1 MPAKEKK
8 KVFAFP
14 VKYILTE
21 TGSSFFFMQKMRPSR
36 IKMEDNTEEYGL
48 TVESVT
54 PSSLQRLLLLDYVSK
69 IEYSGLNTGAR
80 RKDIIDITKLI
91 IYSLFYRQFT
101 TICFSRLVNSDPVKK
116 WNRANPF
123 MLFDEKTRFKGG
135 YIQAFMQENA
145 QALGEIRRELLT
157 PLCQAILKDTDLLA
171 DEKNMR
177 VLLCEKFLDLMN
189 PVTWVMLY
197 KFWGS
202 RDMEVL
208 LKELRN
214 CVREYTEKAKIADYV
229 ALMLIEVASTIESMN
244 IQREA
249 AALYP
254 GANAELVVMTDP
266 ALRNDIVE
274 VLKKRNS
281 LVTFLWRLGMGS
293 QQGGG
298 GRNRF
303 QISIYDKEP
312 NYKEIRGSVEAS
324 KAADI
329 TRKNF
334 IDFYESLSKKGHDS
348 ELGMY
353 YMSYVNEAC
362 ERVGLRFE
370 PIVNQVAGSNVSF
383 TTFSFYM

>member
-1 MPAKEKK
+1 MPVKEKK

-36 IKMEDNTEEYGL
+36 VKMEDNTEEYGL

-69 IEYSGLNTGAR
+69 IEYSGLNTSAH

-101 TICFSRLVNSDPVKK
+101 TICFSRLVSLDLIKK
-116 WNRANPF
+116 WNRVNPS
-123 MLFDEKTRFKGG
+123 MSFDEKTRFKAS

-145 QALGEIRRELLT
+145 RTLGDIRRKLLS
-157 PLCQAILKDTDLLA
+157 PLCAAILKDTDLLA
-171 DEKNMR
+171 DEKNAC
-177 VLLCEKFLDLMN
+177 VFLCEKFLDLMN
-189 PVTWVMLY
+189 PVTWVILY
-197 KFWGS
+197 RFWDS
-202 RDMEVL
+202 REVEIL
-208 LKELRN
+208 LKEVRN
-214 CVREYTEKAKIADYV
+214 SIREYVEKAKIADYV
-229 ALMLIEVASTIESMN
+229 ALMVIELASSIESMN

-254 GANAELVVMTDP
+254 GANAEVAVMTDP
-266 ALRNDIVE
+266 ALRNDIFE
-274 VLKKRNS
+274 ELKKKNS
-281 LVTFLWRLGMGS
+281 LVTFLWKLGMGS
-293 QQGGG
+293 QPG
-298 GRNRF
+298 GRSRF
-303 QISIYDKEP
+303 QISLYDRAP
-312 NYKEIRGSVEAS
+312 NYREIRGSVDATKS
-324 KAADI
+324 VDI
-329 TRKNF
+329 SRKNF
-334 IDFYESLSKKGHDS
+334 IDFYESLSKSGHDS
-348 ELGMY
+348 KLGMY
-353 YMSYVNEAC
+353 FMSYVNEAC